1 MATLQLLLVIGVSLY
16 SLYSLIAYSV
26 RRVDNKGQLNTL
38 KHSATPI
45 RTLTASER
53 ADVGPFLFDP
63 FKRGK
68 AIVLLGD
75 EVFRLDGEFVR
86 HGLHVSNGGDT
97 MHDTLGGVDVVLP
110 YDARDFLTAD
120 NQAEVVLTPKFA
132 IVIRLNKHFDLAG
145 GRERAKAREVQA
157 HQWQSGAPGEVAGG
171 QNPAVDAA
179 PAAVDSHDPE
189 DIERVRILGQ
199 REETPAEA
207 AARATPGWGGLPLL
221 ALLPASIL
229 LLIAGHSDTPW
240 LWLVPAL
247 LLFALVLWLVWGPR
261 KPAVPQKVNRVE
273 GRLTLLALQ
282 NPGNSNLVTQQLFL
296 GDKFPLQ
303 IPAHW
308 APWAKLPPDSKV
320 TLEMRVEDYSVVRFG
335 TQLAI
340 DAEGRRFPSVYWG
353 RHCSLALAGALLL
366 GAAWL
371 FTDEPAADLA
381 HGRSAL
387 QPVGSRD
394 INSLNDALAHPP
406 ALGSLVRIR
415 ANVRCQIGAAE
426 GDAPP
431 PIDCDT
437 VRWGG
442 KGPQLADVVPGEA
455 LQRLASGKLLQARSD
470 PMLDLAMQVQMAR
483 EGDAYNPLAGRVS
496 VQVIHHLSELVLG
509 IDQECKNSSA
519 QSACE
524 SLRTTL
530 GSKLMLGDG
539 DKDSGWDVLLAKA
552 KDGSLKRD
560 YDDAALANQITVSG
574 LLTDLNDLATPR
586 LREFY
591 AKPLAAARASQRG
604 GLLLI
609 THGAGFPPP
618 VTANAEDLAEA
629 GSDAAE
635 GEQSADW
642 QVQWANYKMLA
653 EPVSLK
659 QLDLQ
664 GLVVSSGRN
673 AAGDQVLEVDP
684 QRTTANALAALVR
697 LLAMGMGAALLLVHG
712 GLWLYKLRGAMARSR
727 ALQLHLARTA

>member
-16 SLYSLIAYSV
+16 SLYSLIAYSA
-26 RRVDNKGQLNTL
+26 RRVDNKGQLNAL
-38 KHSATPI
+38 KHSATPV

-53 ADVGPFLFDP
+53 ADLGPFLFDP

-132 IVIRLNKHFDLAG
+132 IVIRLNEHFDLAG
-145 GRERAKAREVQA
+145 GRERTKVREVQA

-171 QNPAVDAA
+171 QNPEADAA
-179 PAAVDSHDPE
+179 SAAQGSHGPD

-199 REETPAEA
+199 RDETPAEA
-207 AARATPGWGGLPLL
+207 TARATPGWGGLPLL

-229 LLIAGHSDTPW
+229 LLIAGHSDNPW
-240 LWLVPAL
+240 WWLAPAL
-247 LLFALVLWLVWGPR
+247 LLFSLALWLVWRPR

-273 GRLTLLALQ
+273 GTLTLLSLQ

-303 IPAHW
+303 MPAHW
-308 APWAKLPPDSKV
+308 APWAKLSPDSKA
-320 TLEMRVEDYSVVRFG
+320 TLEMRVEDYSVVRLG

-340 DAEGRRFPSVYWG
+340 DAEERRFPSVYWG
-353 RHCSLALAGALLL
+353 RHFTLALAGALLL

-371 FTDEPAADLA
+371 VTDEPEADLA
-381 HGRSAL
+381 HARSAL
-387 QPVGSRD
+387 QPLGTREIS
-394 INSLNDALAHPP
+394 SLNDALAHPP

-415 ANVRCQIGAAE
+415 ANVRCQIGMVE
-426 GDAPP
+426 GDTPP

-442 KGPQLADVVPGEA
+442 DVPKLADVVPGEA
-455 LQRLASGKLLQARSD
+455 LQGLAKGNLLQARSN

-483 EGDAYNPLAGRVS
+483 EGTEYNPLAGRVS
-496 VQVIHHLSELVLG
+496 VQVISQLSDLVLG
-509 IDQECKNSSA
+509 IDRECKNSSA

-530 GSKLMLGDG
+530 GSKLVLGDG
-539 DKDSGWDVLLAKA
+539 GEGMAWDTLLAKA
-552 KDGSLKRD
+552 RDGSLKRGYKD
-560 YDDAALANQITVSG
+560 TALANQLTVSS
-574 LLTDLNDLATPR
+574 LLTDLGDLATPR

-591 AKPLAAARASQRG
+591 AMPLA
-604 GLLLI
+604 
-609 THGAGFPPP
+609 
-618 VTANAEDLAEA
+618 
-629 GSDAAE
+629 
-635 GEQSADW
+635 
-642 QVQWANYKMLA
+642 
-653 EPVSLK
+653 
-659 QLDLQ
+659 
-664 GLVVSSGRN
+664 
-673 AAGDQVLEVDP
+673 
-684 QRTTANALAALVR
+684 
-697 LLAMGMGAALLLVHG
+697 
-712 GLWLYKLRGAMARSR
+712 
-727 ALQLHLARTA
+727 